1 MEFFSYNFVLLLPL
15 IFLPLYFL
23 IKFKGSNRD
32 NPEIKHNNPPGPP
45 KLPIIGNLHQ
55 LGRPPHRMLHN
66 LSQKYG
72 PVVFL
77 QLGSIPTIVI
87 ASAKAAEEILKT
99 YDLDFCSRPPLA
111 GSKRLTYNYLDIA
124 FGPYSEY
131 WKEIKKICVL
141 ELLSTKRVQSFAVIR
156 EEEISDMID
165 FISFVSS
172 NSTDPID
179 VFRMLVNLTDKIL
192 SRIAFGKTFQSRDP
206 SSDGS
211 RLQEILYDTMEALNG
226 FSASDFLPSVGWI
239 IDRIT
244 GVHGRIEK
252 CFHDF
257 DEYFQDII
265 DIHLNPE
272 RQKSRHEDL
281 IDVLLK
287 VEKDGMS
294 TICITNDHI
303 KAVLLVRSFF

>member
-1 MEFFSYNFVLLLPL
+1 
-15 IFLPLYFL
+15 
-23 IKFKGSNRD
+23 
-32 NPEIKHNNPPGPP
+32 
-45 KLPIIGNLHQ
+45 
-55 LGRPPHRMLHN
+55 
-66 LSQKYG
+66 
-72 PVVFL
+72 
-77 QLGSIPTIVI
+77 
-87 ASAKAAEEILKT
+87 
-99 YDLDFCSRPPLA
+99 
-111 GSKRLTYNYLDIA
+111 
-124 FGPYSEY
+124 
-131 WKEIKKICVL
+131 
-141 ELLSTKRVQSFAVIR
+141 
-156 EEEISDMID
+156 MID
-165 FISFVSS
+165 SVSS

-192 SRIAFGKTFQSRDP
+192 SRIAFGKTFQSRDQ

-265 DIHLNPE
+265 DIHHNPE
-272 RQKSRHEDL
+272 RQKSKHEDL

-287 VEKDGMS
+287 VEKDGRS
-294 TICITNDHI
+294 TIH
-303 KAVLLVRSFF
+303 